1 MAVNPILNVKLAVCY
16 HFIVLNLLK
25 HWQLGDEVVVNV
37 ADVWALRNTLAAM
50 L

>member
-1 MAVNPILNVKLAVCY
+1 MAVNPVLNVKLAVSY

-25 HWQLGDEVVVNV
+25 HWQLGDKIVVNV
-37 ADVWALRNTLAAM
+37 ADVWALRNTLATM